1 MPQTTL
7 GQLGFGIAAV
17 AFAAF
22 AALALTR
29 RADRL
34 AARLFIG
41 VLAAQ
46 SLWALT
52 MAVGAGDRPLASVA
66 APLLESLRVLAWVV
80 FLLALGRRE
89 PESGALRASLLALA
103 AGLAAVPIVA

>member
-1 MPQTTL
+1 MPHTTL

-46 SLWALT
+46 ALWALT
-52 MAVGAGDRPLASVA
+52 MAGGATDRALASVA
-66 APLLESLRVLAWVV
+66 APTLESLRVLAWLV

-89 PESGALRASLLALA
+89 SERGSRRATALVLA
-103 AGLAAVPIVA
+103 ATLAA